1 MEEDI
6 RSALLT
12 IHELSQYLNI
22 KRSTLY
28 AWAAQ
33 GKIPHVKIHGLIRF
47 KRDEVETWVESF
59 QREDEGKAPSVSSKN
74 KSRMEI
80 DILVERAKRD
90 AYNSIRGKPDLRQA
104 QRKEDN
110 GNGAA

>member
-1 MEEDI
+1 MYLDI
-6 RSALLT
+6 K
-12 IHELSQYLNI
+12 ELSQNLNI
-22 KRSTLY
+22 KPSTLY

-33 GKIPHVKIHGLIRF
+33 GRIPHVKIHGLIRF

-59 QREDEGKAPSVSSKN
+59 QREDKGKALSLRSKS

-90 AYNSIRGKPDLRQA
+90 AYNSNRGKPDLRQA
-104 QRKEDN
+104 QREEDN